1 MTVEIEARVLYTC
14 YLSQEDEETVRQYA
28 EEKQISLEEAVWR
41 CYTRGRIH
49 PYTNSTE
56 SDFSTE
62 EIISVEE

>member
-1 MTVEIEARVLYTC
+1 MIVEIEARVLYTC

-28 EEKQISLEEAVWR
+28 EKHQTSFEEAVWQ
-41 CYTRGRIH
+41 CYVNSNIH